1 MDSFQV
7 HCFVNPAGESL
18 RCGGESRW
26 RDQLGAIEGGLDPS
40 DVDVLQ
46 APLEVRHVIGH
57 GATKLLLAEAEF
69 LPMPKWEERTTN

>member
-1 MDSFQV
+1 MGFFQV

-18 RCGGESRW
+18 RCGGGSRW
-26 RDQLGAIEGGLDPS
+26 RDQLGVIEGGLDPS

-57 GATKLLLAEAEF
+57 GATKLLLAEAKF
-69 LPMPKWEERTTN
+69 LPMPK